1 MTTQPTSETA
11 LLPPWLAFAR
21 LVWFVFV
28 LLVVG
33 LWLAGTLVLIQEPLP
48 DCTQAPCDPV
58 DLNAGDLEVIQA
70 MQLPTDFLGGALTVG
85 FTVTMGIVYFSIAGV
100 IFWRKSNDWMA
111 LLVSYTLVFLGG
123 VFFSSSNDALLR
135 ASPGAQFPLDV
146 VNVAG
151 VSGLFLLFF
160 LFPDGRFVPDW
171 GRWSTFVLISAIL
184 ITSFI
189 AMYMEPTSPIFAG
202 VFFGIIL
209 TAAFSQVYRYVGV
222 STPIE
227 RQQTKWVVVGLLG
240 ALALMSIWMVLSL
253 IFPPDQ
259 PSPARIYALMIGVP
273 LIAACGLLLPF
284 SLAFSILRYRLW
296 DIDILI
302 NRGLVYGALTVV
314 LALVYFGS
322 IVILQSLF
330 RNLTGQ
336 ETPLVI
342 VISTLAIAALFQP
355 LRSRLQDIVDRRF
368 YRSKYDAE
376 RTLETFAETVRDEVD
391 LNNLYAT
398 LLKVTGETL
407 QPATV
412 SLWLPEHQENRTIWS
427 QKNKP

>member
-1 MTTQPTSETA
+1 MTAQPTVGTK
-11 LLPPWLAFAR
+11 LQPPWLTFAR

-28 LLVVG
+28 LLVVS
-33 LWLAGTLVLIQEPLP
+33 LWFAGTLVLIQEPLP

-70 MQLPTDFLGGALTVG
+70 MQLPTDFLGSTLTVG
-85 FTVTMGIVYFSIAGV
+85 FTVMMGIIYFSIAGV

-135 ASPGAQFPLDV
+135 AHPGAQLPLDV
-146 VNVAG
+146 VHLAG

-160 LFPDGRFVPDW
+160 LFPDGRFVPSW
-171 GRWSTFVLISAIL
+171 GRWSNFVLISAIL
-184 ITSFI
+184 FISFI
-189 AMYMEPTSPIFAG
+189 SVYLDTSSPIFAG
-202 VFFGIIL
+202 VFFGIIIL
-209 TAAFSQVYRYVGV
+209 AAFSQIYRYVRV
-222 STPIE
+222 ASPIE
-227 RQQTKWVVVGLLG
+227 RQQTKWVVVGLFG
-240 ALALMSIWMVLSL
+240 ALALMSVWMVLSL

-330 RNLTGQ
+330 RSLTGQ
-336 ETPLVI
+336 ETPLAI

-391 LNNLYAT
+391 LNKLYAT
-398 LLKVTGETL
+398 LLKVTEETL
-407 QPATV
+407 KPANV
-412 SLWLPEHQENRTIWS
+412 SLWLPEHQENRTIWR
-427 QKNKP
+427 NKIKP